1 MKTAFDVLEKNPE
14 FLDWKSQNPHYTLI
28 HCFFMQDKQFKNE
41 WHFGFYN
48 KEDDKIMNFIVSP
61 EGVKKEEH
69 QELAKFDGQEILP
82 LDMSNVSLSREDAE
96 KILEQV
102 IEEEK
107 QGGASTKI
115 FLLQHIPM
123 VGTVW
128 NVTAV
133 TLTFKSLNV
142 KIDAATGEVKLKS
155 LNSLFDMK
163 HKGE

>member
-1 MKTAFDVLEKNPE
+1 MKTAYDVLQKNPE
-14 FLDWKSQNPHYTLI
+14 FIEWKAHNSHYSLI

-48 KEDDKIMNFIVSP
+48 KDDESIMNFIVSP
-61 EGVKKEEH
+61 LGVKKEEH
-69 QELAKFDGQEILP
+69 QELAKFEGQEVLP
-82 LDMSNVSLSREDAE
+82 LDMSKVTISRETAE
-96 KILEQV
+96 KIIEKT
-102 IEEEK
+102 IEEEQ

-123 VGTVW
+123 IGTVW

-142 KIDAATGEVKLKS
+142 KIDAATGEIKLKS

-163 HKGE
+163 HKE